1 MMVSAE
7 AFARIVGKHTK
18 QGFPYFNVVAD
29 QESNPNHVRID
40 MAVAGFKKEEIS
52 IKIKQLNLERVL
64 LIEGKR
70 CPTDASSI
78 YKHFFAKGIM
88 GSSFSRQFFINPNQ
102 HVRGSCLEDGILSV
116 FIENVYP
123 RDNEITIQID

>member
-78 YKHFFAKGIM
+78 YKHI
-88 GSSFSRQFFINPNQ
+88 
-102 HVRGSCLEDGILSV
+102 VLTTILH
-116 FIENVYP
+116 
-123 RDNEITIQID
+123 